1 MASTYTRNIG
11 IEKPGTGDKSGT
23 WGVTTNVN
31 FDIIDDGIN
40 GQATISI
47 AGSQDLTTTDGTSGS
62 NGSHKVIILT
72 GSPGATFELRVTPT
86 DQQKYFVIKNETDS
100 ACRVIYKGITY
111 STSNGVEITS
121 GATQA
126 VTGDGGGASGV
137 FKSLTPNT
145 DLVND
150 VTPQLGGDL
159 DVNGNDIV
167 SVSNGDIDI
176 TPDGT
181 GAVNI
186 TGTTN
191 ITGDLDVDNIN
202 IDGNTIISTN
212 TDGNINLTP
221 NGTGAVTITATTNVT
236 GDLDIDNL
244 NIDGNAVTSTNTNG
258 DITITPNGSGSVVID
273 GISHP
278 QADGTS
284 GQVLQTNGSGQLSF
298 ASPSSAAPANIVF
311 KNSGSGSIAL
321 PAGTEAVYIEAAG
334 GGGGGGTRGP
344 GNGNS
349 SYSGSTGGDSTVTLS
364 SPSISVRA
372 KGGRGGNGDGSY
384 NGPFSTGD
392 TGGTTFTGAGGTGGA
407 QDGNFDITGNEGR
420 SGNMVKKFVS
430 NSALGGKSISY
441 SVGGGGASS
450 GVDSAKAGAGGWVEV
465 WYW

>member
-40 GQATISI
+40 GQATIAIS
-47 AGSQDLTTTDGTSGS
+47 GSQDLTTTDGTAGS
-62 NGSHKVIILT
+62 DGSHKVIILT

-111 STSNGVEITS
+111 STSNGVEIIS

-145 DLVND
+145 DLIND
-150 VTPQLGGDL
+150 LTPQLGGNL

-167 SVSNGDIDI
+167 SVSNGNIDI
-176 TPDGT
+176 IPNGT

-191 ITGDLDVDNIN
+191 ITGDLDIDNIN

-212 TDGNINLTP
+212 ANGNINLTP

-236 GDLDIDNL
+236 GDLDVDNL
-244 NIDGNAVTSTNTNG
+244 NIDGNAIISTNTNG
-258 DITITPNGSGSVVID
+258 DITLTPNGSGSVVID

-298 ASPSSAAPANIVF
+298 ASPASAAPTNILF
-311 KNSGSGSIAL
+311 YTSGSGSISLPSGTAAAL
-321 PAGTEAVYIEAAG
+321 IRIAG

-349 SYSGSTGGDSTVTLS
+349 AYGGGTGGDSTLTGPLG
-364 SPSISVRA
+364 INMRA
-372 KGGRGGNGDGSY
+372 KGGVGGNGDGSY
-384 NGPFSTGD
+384 SGPFSTGD
-392 TGGTTFTGAGGTGGA
+392 SGGAIYVGQGGKGGA

-420 SGNMVKKFVS
+420 SGNLVTTYVKNAGLS
-430 NSALGGKSISY
+430 GGTLSY
-441 SVGGGGASS
+441 GVGGGGASS
-450 GVDSAKAGAGGWVEV
+450 GVDAAQAGAHGWVEV

>member
-40 GQATISI
+40 GQATIAIS
-47 AGSQDLTTTDGTSGS
+47 GSQDLTTTDGTSGS
-62 NGSHKVIILT
+62 DGSHKVIILT
-72 GSPGATFELRVTPT
+72 GTPGATFELRVTPT

-100 ACRVIYKGITY
+100 ACRVIYKGVVY
-111 STSNGVEITS
+111 STSNGVEIVS

-145 DLVND
+145 DLIND
-150 VTPQLGGDL
+150 VTPQLGGNL

-176 TPDGT
+176 IPNGT

-212 TDGNINLTP
+212 SNGNINFTP

-244 NIDGNAVTSTNTNG
+244 NIDGNAITSTNTNG

-298 ASPSSAAPANIVF
+298 ASPSSPSPANIVF
-311 KNSGSGSIAL
+311 FNSGSGNISL
-321 PAGTEAVYIEAAG
+321 PSGTSAVYIEIAG

-344 GNGNS
+344 GNGNN
-349 SYSGSTGGDSTVTLS
+349 SYNGGTGGDSTISGPV
-364 SPSISVRA
+364 SINMRA
-372 KGGRGGNGDGSY
+372 KGGGGGNGDGSY
-384 NGPFSTGD
+384 NGPFSGGD
-392 TGGTTFTGAGGTGGA
+392 SGGTVFVGNGGAGGA

-420 SGNMVKKFVS
+420 RGNMVKSFVNNAGLS
-430 NSALGGKSISY
+430 GGTLSY

-450 GVDSAKAGAGGWVEV
+450 GVDSAKAGANGWVEV

>member
-40 GQATISI
+40 GQATIAIS
-47 AGSQDLTTTDGTSGS
+47 GSQDLTTTDGTSGS
-62 NGSHKVIILT
+62 DGSHKVIILT
-72 GSPGATFELRVTPT
+72 GTPGATFELRVTPT

-100 ACRVIYKGITY
+100 ACRVIYKGVVY
-111 STSNGVEITS
+111 STSNGVEIVS

-145 DLVND
+145 DLIND
-150 VTPQLGGDL
+150 VTPQLGGNL

-176 TPDGT
+176 IPNGT

-191 ITGDLDVDNIN
+191 IAGDLDVDNIN

-212 TDGNINLTP
+212 SNGNINFTP

-244 NIDGNAVTSTNTNG
+244 NLDGNAITSTNTNG

-298 ASPSSAAPANIVF
+298 ASPSSPSPANIVF
-311 KNSGSGSIAL
+311 YSSGSGNISL
-321 PAGTEAVYIEAAG
+321 PSGTSAVYMEIAG

-344 GNGNS
+344 GNGNT
-349 SYSGSTGGDSTVTLS
+349 SYGGGTGGDST
-364 SPSISVRA
+364 ISGPVGINMRA
-372 KGGRGGNGDGSY
+372 KGGVGGNGDGSY
-384 NGPFSTGD
+384 NGPFSSGD
-392 TGGTTFTGAGGTGGA
+392 SGGTVFVGNGGAGGA

-420 SGNMVKKFVS
+420 RGNMVKSFVNNAGLS
-430 NSALGGKSISY
+430 GGTLSY

-450 GVDSAKAGAGGWVEV
+450 GVDNAKAGANGWVEV